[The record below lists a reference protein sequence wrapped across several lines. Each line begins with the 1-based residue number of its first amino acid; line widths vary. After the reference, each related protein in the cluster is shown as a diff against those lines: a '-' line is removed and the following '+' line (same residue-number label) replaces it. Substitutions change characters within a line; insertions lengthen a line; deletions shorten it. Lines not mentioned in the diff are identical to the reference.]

1 MVSSQTLPIDTVKHI
16 LSYINCI
23 VARNGNIIFV
33 NKLDKKKYQ
42 NAILLLMKKK
52 LPVITNKNEP
62 VIKSFVRFS
71 NDLSITVYMSHRNY
85 IKNPFREEHHF
96 IWHVFQDKEYDHNVD
111 IK

>member
-1 MVSSQTLPIDTVKHI
+1 MVSSQTLPMETVKHI

-23 VARNGNIIFV
+23 VTRNGNIIFV

-42 NAILLLMKKK
+42 NTILLLMKKK
-52 LPVITNKNEP
+52 LPVITGKNEP

-71 NDLSITVYMSHRNY
+71 NDLSITISMSHRNY

-96 IWHVFQDKEYDHNVD
+96 IRHVFQDKEYDHPVD